1 MSTEI
6 LFMTNPLVQAFF
18 VGRAVAEILNE
29 QLENALTDALS
40 ELGKFDAEQRERLRQ
55 FTEQV
60 MERANREA
68 ETATVGRSTTAI
80 VTQGSQPVDVQAMID
95 ELRAEIALLRA
106 ELQRYRSNSVWMTE
120 DWEKSF
126 EFVGVSLLIILVI
139 PRYLG

>member
-60 MERANREA
+60 MERANQEA

-106 ELQRYRSNSVWMTE
+106 ELQRYRSNSV
-120 DWEKSF
+120 
-126 EFVGVSLLIILVI
+126 
-139 PRYLG
+139 

>member
-1 MSTEI
+1 
-6 LFMTNPLVQAFF
+6 MTNPLVQAFF
-18 VGRAVAEILNE
+18 VGRAAAEILNE

-68 ETATVGRSTTAI
+68 ETATVGQRATT
-80 VTQGSQPVDVQAMID
+80 VSRTGSVDIQAMID

-106 ELQRYRSNSVWMTE
+106 QLQRYRSNS
-120 DWEKSF
+120 
-126 EFVGVSLLIILVI
+126 I
-139 PRYLG
+139 